1 VIGRKHKSAQRAAT
15 AGALR
20 VALAAALGLGLLVAV
35 TTQAPRALAAAHDI
49 AIVDFAFQPA
59 ELTVFVGEPVT
70 WTNKGAGPHTVTF
83 DDATVDSGQVLPGA
97 SFGHVFDTPGTF
109 TYHCAIHPSAMVATI
124 IVKAASVTA
133 SSAVA
138 TAAPSAAPAQGNGG
152 GPGGI
157 FGPALVVVVV
167 GGVSTY
173 LVRAFAGPR
182 RPDSRGPGPKG
193 GGPKGGGPKGGG
205 SKGRGSR

>member
-1 VIGRKHKSAQRAAT
+1 MIGRKHESARRAAT
-15 AGALR
+15 AGTLR

-35 TTQAPRALAAAHDI
+35 TTQAPRARAAAHDI

-59 ELTVFVGEPVT
+59 ELTVLVGEPVT

-83 DDATVDSGQVLPGA
+83 DDGSVDSGQILPGE

-109 TYHCAIHPSAMVATI
+109 KYHCAIHPSVMVATI

-133 SSAVA
+133 S
-138 TAAPSAAPAQGNGG
+138 TAAPSAAPSAAPTAAPSPAPASGGGG

-157 FGPALVVVVV
+157 ISTLVVVVLV

-173 LVRAFAGPR
+173 LVRAMTMPKAGPK
-182 RPDSRGPGPKG
+182 PGPKA
-193 GGPKGGGPKGGG
+193 GPKG
-205 SKGRGSR
+205 RRSR

>member
-1 VIGRKHKSAQRAAT
+1 VIGRKHESARRAAA

-20 VALAAALGLGLLVAV
+20 VALAAALGIGLLVAV

-83 DDATVDSGQVLPGA
+83 DDGSVDSGQILPGG

-109 TYHCAIHPSAMVATI
+109 KYHCAIHPSVMVATI

-133 SSAVA
+133 STAA
-138 TAAPSAAPAQGNGG
+138 PTAAPSAAPGQDNGG
-152 GPGGI
+152 GSGGI
-157 FGPALVVVVV
+157 FGPVLVVVVV

-173 LVRAFAGPR
+173 LVRAIAGPK

-193 GGPKGGGPKGGG
+193 TGPKPGP
-205 SKGRGSR
+205 KGRGSR